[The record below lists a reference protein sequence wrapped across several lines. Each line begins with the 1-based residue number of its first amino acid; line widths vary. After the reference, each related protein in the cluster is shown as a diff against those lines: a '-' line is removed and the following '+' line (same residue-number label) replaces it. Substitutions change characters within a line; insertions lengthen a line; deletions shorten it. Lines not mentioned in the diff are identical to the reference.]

1 MKLIK
6 QLVLGTALFSAAAL
20 GSAHAATVTVDGSK
34 GQSLLV
40 TLSSS
45 FKNSVLSFTGTLLS
59 GAFGDWE
66 IATDSLGK
74 TLVKTNA
81 AKGTLS
87 VQLKQSGSAEGV
99 FTFTPVGG
107 SVVKFDNFSSTKGS
121 SSFQVAVVPEPE
133 TYALLALGLL
143 GLGVANRRKV
153 GQKAQP
159 TALAA
164 A

>member
-1 MKLIK
+1 MKLMK
-6 QLVLGTALFSAAAL
+6 QLVLGVALFSAAAL

-45 FKNSVLSFTGTLLS
+45 FKDSVLRFTGTLLS

-81 AKGTLS
+81 TKGTLS
-87 VQLKQSGSAEGV
+87 VELNQSGTAEGL
-99 FTFTPVGG
+99 FTFTPHSG
-107 SVVKFDNFSSTKGS
+107 SVVKFDNFSSKGS
-121 SSFQVAVVPEPE
+121 SSYQVAVVPEPE
-133 TYALLALGLL
+133 TYALLALGVT
-143 GLGVANRRKV
+143 GLVLSRRRKS
-153 GQKAQP
+153 AN
-159 TALAA
+159 ALATA

>member
-1 MKLIK
+1 MKLMK
-6 QLVLGTALFSAAAL
+6 QLLLGTALLSAAAL
-20 GSAHAATVTVDGSK
+20 GSVHAATITVDGSK

-40 TLSSS
+40 TLLPS

-66 IATDSLGK
+66 ITADSIGK
-74 TLVKTNA
+74 TIVKTNP

-87 VQLKQSGSAEGV
+87 VQLKQSGSADGL
-99 FTFTPVGG
+99 FTFTPASG

-133 TYALLALGLL
+133 TYALLALGVT
-143 GLGVANRRKV
+143 GLMLSRRRKS
-153 GQKAQP
+153 AS
-159 TALAA
+159 ALTAA